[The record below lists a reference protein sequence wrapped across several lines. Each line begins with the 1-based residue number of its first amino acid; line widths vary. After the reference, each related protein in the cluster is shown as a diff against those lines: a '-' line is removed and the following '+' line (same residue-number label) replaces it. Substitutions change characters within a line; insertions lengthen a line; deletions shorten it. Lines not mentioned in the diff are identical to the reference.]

1 VDVFK
6 TGKANRVGGESQGI
20 DQAQV
25 EAMMVANAV
34 DEDTAR
40 ALVMSM
46 MEPIKPL
53 PTSKEAIRAARLA
66 AMGMS

>member
-1 VDVFK
+1 MFK

-20 DQAQV
+20 DQAQI
-25 EAMMVANAV
+25 EAIMIANTV

-40 ALVMSM
+40 ALIMSM
-46 MEPIKPL
+46 MEPAKPL

-66 AMGMS
+66 AMGLS